1 MAFVFD
7 DENVASLPAGT
18 PVIGGDDTGFVQ
30 NFQAAKNLFKLKDK
44 FTSRKDLL
52 EKEWQPIVDDINA
65 RTGAKLENP
74 ATKRSR
80 WFNIQTPDKRI
91 EENSKEVFEFI
102 NNNQQILPEY
112 KDLTLNKLYDEASKK
127 VATAQTAQEDNAQRQ
142 TTTGLIGEFAGY
154 AVEAITDPIN
164 IGVTVTDIAYTK
176 GALRGALLSE
186 IAATTI
192 AKEAF
197 RQAVINAGAEAVIQ
211 TEVSKWYKDLKLP
224 YDYTTFLANVGVAGV
239 GAGVLTGG
247 IMGAVPAYQFT
258 KKQMIEGVEA
268 LNKAKAK
275 MTGQPYVPD
284 ETLTV
289 VKNSAEIDDII
300 NQQNIFPDDAG
311 NLEHN
316 AKVEEYIEAID
327 TNNITK
333 ALTGEDIPEQ
343 SIVKE
348 TVEEDLTKFDGGQS
362 VGEVEQT
369 DLLLAELRDNISA
382 QGDEYL
388 NQSIPMDKFD
398 PVTKD
403 TVQSAMTV
411 REIVEELEQDKK
423 MIDRLTGCLT

>member
-127 VATAQTAQEDNAQRQ
+127 VATAQTAQEDIAQRQ

-224 YDYTTFLANVGVAGV
+224 YDYTTFLANVGAAGV